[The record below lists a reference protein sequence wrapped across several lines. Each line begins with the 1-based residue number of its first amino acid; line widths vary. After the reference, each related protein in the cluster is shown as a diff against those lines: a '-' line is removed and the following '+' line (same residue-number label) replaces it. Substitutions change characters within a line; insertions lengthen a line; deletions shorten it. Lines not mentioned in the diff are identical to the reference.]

1 MIENSVQFTR
11 LGRAGDW
18 LKKNQADIA
27 LVVGFVLV
35 AAIAFGAGRLSAP
48 EIIRNPIVIEEPNST
63 SSINLYG
70 NVSQP
75 LIGARQGSP
84 VNSVLGDAGQ
94 TAEKGTFVSSRSGT
108 KYYWPWCSWAQR
120 IKPENQVWFKS
131 EDEAKA
137 AGYSP
142 SVCIQQQAPAG
153 YSAK

>member
-1 MIENSVQFTR
+1 MSNIDFK
-11 LGRAGDW
+11 LIGDW
-18 LKKNQADIA
+18 FKKNQADIA
-27 LVVGFVLV
+27 IVAGFVLV

-63 SSINLYG
+63 SSVNLSG

-75 LIGARQGSP
+75 LIGTRQGSAAAT
-84 VNSVLGDAGQ
+84 SERGS
-94 TAEKGTFVSSRSGT
+94 FVSSRGGT

-153 YSAK
+153 YK

>member
-1 MIENSVQFTR
+1 MSIIDV
-11 LGRAGDW
+11 AKIGDW
-18 LKKNQADIA
+18 FKKNQADIA
-27 LVVGFVLV
+27 LVIGFVLV
-35 AAIAFGAGRLSAP
+35 AAIAFGTGRLSAP
-48 EIIRNPIVIEEPNST
+48 EIIKNPIVIEEPNST
-63 SSINLYG
+63 SSINLSG

-75 LIGARQGSP
+75 LISAGQGSA
-84 VNSVLGDAGQ
+84 VNSVLGDTGQ
-94 TAEKGTFVSSRSGT
+94 AAEKGTFVSSRSGT
-108 KYYWPWCSWAQR
+108 KYYWPWCSWAKR